1 MESHWQIDEVAEN
14 AVGFV
19 YVIINKLNK
28 KTYIGKK
35 FYYSTIRKKPL
46 KGKKRTRVITK
57 ESNWRTYCSSSDY
70 VKADIKKYGKENFT
84 FKIIK
89 SYDNKT
95 KVNYA
100 ELELLVKNDVL
111 DGSDKWYNG
120 NILGK
125 YFNGQV

>member
-1 MESHWQIDEVAEN
+1 MKSHWQIDEVPEN

-19 YVIINKLNK
+19 YVIINNITNK
-28 KTYIGKK
+28 SYIGKK
-35 FYYSTIRKKPL
+35 FYHSTIRKKPL
-46 KGKKRTRVITK
+46 KGKKRLRVITK

-70 VKADIKKYGKENFT
+70 VKADIKKLGKEHFT

-111 DGSDKWYNG
+111 NGSDKWYNG
-120 NILGK
+120 NILGR
-125 YFNGQV
+125 YFNGKV